1 MSHHN
6 SAGAWAKRYHL
17 ASRTAIERIL
27 RPYDVGSTQW
37 YVLHQLVHNGPT
49 AQRDF
54 PKLLQIEKPALS
66 DVVSALVRKGFVDQ
80 SPDPKDQR
88 QRILSLTGDGR
99 KLWQKLPDPIAII
112 LATAF
117 EGVDEG
123 TLDLVVSV
131 LRTATERLNNR
142 IIEGTDT

>member
-37 YVLHQLVHNGPT
+37 YVLNQLVHNGPT

-88 QRILSLTGDGR
+88 QRILSLTCDGR

-117 EGVDEG
+117 EGVDEE